1 MTCST
6 VRLVVSFHTSVCLSF
21 DLTTSFANFTGMDVK
36 SETSSK
42 DTISSS
48 LAILWQSGNLSED
61 GYNRL
66 RVPDPNPASIYG
78 LPKVH
83 KVELRQSNDYYAVP
97 AEALGRIPLRPILV
111 HQHTKYPSTWLEY

>member
-6 VRLVVSFHTSVCLSF
+6 VRLVVSFHTSVSLSF

-61 GYNRL
+61 GTIGYEFPIQILHLFMDYQKFIRWSFV
-66 RVPDPNPASIYG
+66 RVTIIMQFWRRHWVAFP
-78 LPKVH
+78 
-83 KVELRQSNDYYAVP
+83 
-97 AEALGRIPLRPILV
+97 
-111 HQHTKYPSTWLEY
+111 